1 MKKILQNTALIS
13 LAALALVGPV
23 WSQTPL
29 QIKGKKGDVITFPH
43 GTASFA
49 DQVVN
54 YQPGAPLP
62 KKSAMDSSSILGV
75 PDFKHDRGYVSLG
88 KGGVVT
94 VEFVDNRL
102 IDVDGNDLYIFEIGP
117 DVEAMSVEISEDGQ
131 RWISVGRV
139 EGSTAYV
146 DIGPYVNKDQVFR
159 FVRLTD
165 DPKDGDHGG
174 GTPGADLDAVGA
186 IGSVNAAD
194 VKPTPSANT
203 GTNTNNSAGSH
214 GTAVATTT
222 QDNNQASEFFNAV
235 LFYLPGQNQIDWGDT
250 YPQRIIGRPD
260 QQTMGGGSL
269 VLGEGGSVVVGL
281 MDHTAVNGHGSD
293 LVVYGDL
300 KGPLQV
306 DVSLDGATW
315 STLGNV
321 APAAGRI
328 DLGANRQ
335 ARYVRLIDL
344 NDNLWGSRID
354 SIGAVYVHPLA
365 R

>member
-1 MKKILQNTALIS
+1 MKTVLQRTALIS
-13 LAALALVGPV
+13 LATLALMGPA

-29 QIKGKKGDVITFPH
+29 EVKGKKGDVITFPH
-43 GTASFA
+43 GAASFA
-49 DQVVN
+49 DKVVN
-54 YQPGAPLP
+54 FQPGTPLP
-62 KKSAMDSSSILGV
+62 KKSALESTSALGV
-75 PDFKHDRGYVSLG
+75 PDFKNDRGYVSLG

-94 VEFVDNRL
+94 LEFVDNRL
-102 IDVDGNDLYIFEIGP
+102 VDVDGNDLYIFEVGP
-117 DVEAMSVEISEDGQ
+117 DVEAMSVEISEDGNS
-131 RWISVGRV
+131 WISVGRV

-146 DIGPYVNKDQVFR
+146 DIGPYVTKDQVFR

-165 DPKDGDHGG
+165 DPNEGGHGG

-194 VKPTPSANT
+194 VKPQPSANN
-203 GTNTNNSAGSH
+203 GTSTNNSTASHNNAG
-214 GTAVATTT
+214 TTT

-235 LFYLPGQNQIDWGDT
+235 LFYLPGQNQIEWADT

-306 DVSLDGATW
+306 DVSMDGTTW

-328 DLGANRQ
+328 ELGANRQ
-335 ARYVRLIDL
+335 ARYVRLVDL

-354 SIGAVYVHPLA
+354 SVGAVYVHPLP